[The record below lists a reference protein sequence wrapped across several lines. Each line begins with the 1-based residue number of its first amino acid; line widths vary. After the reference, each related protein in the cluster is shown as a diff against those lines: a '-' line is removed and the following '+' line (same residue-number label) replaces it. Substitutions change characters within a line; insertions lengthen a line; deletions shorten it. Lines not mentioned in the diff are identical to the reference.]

1 MCQISAAFA
10 ELHANLFK
18 QGEYDKIP
26 NDVLKRLKRE
36 QEERKMNKLQN
47 QINEA
52 KSEGVEIG
60 NLSDGYHTFN
70 ELYDHRMILF
80 AVVCK
85 LNNDKAWKSKLHA
98 DGTMFDNF
106 FVVGIETPDGQ
117 FTYHYHMEYWEHFNV
132 MEVDYAP
139 EWDGHTADDVT
150 RLLSLE
156 V

>member
-80 AVVCK
+80 SVICNQNK
-85 LNNDKAWKSKLHA
+85 ELAWKSKLHA
-98 DGTMFDNF
+98 DGTMFVNF
-106 FVVGIETPDGQ
+106 FVVGVETPDGQ
-117 FTYHYHMEYWEHFNV
+117 FTYHYHIDNWDKFNV
-132 MEVDYAP
+132 KEVELAP
-139 EWDGHTADDVT
+139 EWDGHMPKDIV
-150 RLLSLE
+150 RLFSL
-156 V
+156 